1 MYFLTLNPKSGY
13 FTVYKS
19 HVSTTEE
26 SPSAIGL
33 PFPSVSYEFSS
44 CLYHG
49 TNNCSSCDRPACFDF
64 ISEVKSNFKNRKVS
78 LEQPVYPVSLCSEGN
93 PGSPWLQKSLAKLYT
108 QDSKQP
114 FMLHALLLQ
123 HR

>member
-19 HVSTTEE
+19 HISTTEE

-33 PFPSVSYEFSS
+33 QFPSVSYEFSS
-44 CLYHG
+44 YLYHG

-64 ISEVKSNFKNRKVS
+64 ISEVKSNANNREVS
-78 LEQPVYPVSLCSEGN
+78 LKQPVYPVSLCSESN
-93 PGSPWLQKSLAKLYT
+93 PDSSWLQKSLAKLYT